1 MALIALEPQ
10 MHHTKITLLL
20 LMVLLAGFDQ
30 SRADSRTTIAPIVRE
45 VALSVVAISVRGS
58 VEEDADP
65 VLSNPALREFFGLQT
80 DPAPSR
86 HRFQTSGAGIIAD
99 GARGYILT
107 NHHVIED
114 ADEIAVTVATGDRF
128 PAKIVGVDPETDIAV
143 VQIAAPDLKS
153 ITFGDSS
160 RVQVGDFVAAIGN
173 PFGLGQTVTLGIVSA
188 LGRVGLGLDTY
199 ENFIQ
204 TDASINPGNSGGPL
218 IDMDG
223 RLIGVNSA
231 IVAPSGGNVGIGFAI
246 PVSTAKTI
254 MEKLIKDGAVRRG
267 HLGVVVQDLTPDLA
281 RGLDVDAAR
290 GALISQVIDGSTAA
304 TAGLAAGDVIV
315 AIDDDP
321 VETAASLRNLVGS
334 DLPGQSVRLNVQRGH
349 RMLFREVTLSE
360 KDQSGDVVKKR
371 TLNGEGALSGV
382 VLAAPDA
389 SNTTDYAFQGA
400 IVLAVD
406 DESDA
411 SAAGLQPGDI
421 IVGVNRRDVRA
432 PEQVLEAA
440 RGTKGILLLGIRRDG
455 GFRFVAVPAS

>member
-1 MALIALEPQ
+1 
-10 MHHTKITLLL
+10 MHLTKLTLL
-20 LMVLLAGFDQ
+20 VVFVSLAAFDQ
-30 SRADSRTTIAPIVRE
+30 SRGDSRTTIAPIVRE
-45 VALSVVAISVRGS
+45 VAPSVVAISVRGS
-58 VEEDADP
+58 VEDDADP
-65 VLSNPALREFFGLQT
+65 VVSSPALREFFGLQT

-86 HRFQTSGAGIIAD
+86 HKFQTSGAGIVAD
-99 GARGYILT
+99 GARGYIVT
-107 NHHVIED
+107 NNHVIEN
-114 ADEIAVTVATGDRF
+114 ADEIAVTVATGESF
-128 PAKIVGVDPETDIAV
+128 AAKIVGVDPETDIAV
-143 VQIAAPDLKS
+143 VQITAPNLKS

-188 LGRVGLGLDTY
+188 LGRGGLGLDTY

-218 IDMDG
+218 IDMEG
-223 RLIGVNSA
+223 RLIGVNSE

-246 PVSTAKTI
+246 SASTAKTI
-254 MEKLIKDGAVRRG
+254 MEKLIRDGAVRRG
-267 HLGVVVQDLTPDLA
+267 HLGIVVQDLTPNLA
-281 RGLDVDAAR
+281 QGLDVDAAR

-304 TAGLAAGDVIV
+304 TAGLTAGDVIV

-334 DLPGQSVRLNVQRGH
+334 DLPGKSVRLTVRRGH
-349 RMLFREVTLSE
+349 HTLFRDMILAE
-360 KDQSGDVVKKR
+360 KDQAGDVVKKR
-371 TLNGEGALSGV
+371 NLNGESALSGV

-389 SNTTDYAFQGA
+389 SNTTDYALQGA

-406 DESDA
+406 DESAA

-421 IVGVNRRDVRA
+421 IVGVDRRDVHA
-432 PEQVLEAA
+432 VEQVLEAA
-440 RGTKGILLLGIRRDG
+440 RGTKGILLLSIRRDG

>member
-1 MALIALEPQ
+1 M
-10 MHHTKITLLL
+10 
-20 LMVLLAGFDQ
+20 
-30 SRADSRTTIAPIVRE
+30 
-45 VALSVVAISVRGS
+45 
-58 VEEDADP
+58 
-65 VLSNPALREFFGLQT
+65 
-80 DPAPSR
+80 
-86 HRFQTSGAGIIAD
+86 
-99 GARGYILT
+99 T

-321 VETAASLRNLVGS
+321 VETAAGLRNLVGS
-334 DLPGQSVRLNVQRGH
+334 DLPGQSVRLNVQREH